1 VVTPLTVPPFELP
14 LELEL
19 EELLDCVLEP
29 DVDPVDPEL
38 EVVTVLVAGVE
49 LDATVVADER
59 LASAGSWP
67 DTSTTVIISHAATNS
82 ATAPPMMRRRIILAR
97 LSRAPLIVAARAR
110 ASCALS
116 SIMSKYLVVS
126 GRNVS
131 VASTPP
137 LSGACERP
145 KSCV

>member
-1 VVTPLTVPPFELP
+1 MVTLLTVPPELP

-19 EELLDCVLEP
+19 EELLDCVLEL

-38 EVVTVLVAGVE
+38 EVVTVFVAGVE

-67 DTSTTVIISHAATNS
+67 ETSTTVIISHAATNN
-82 ATAPPMMRRRIILAR
+82 ATAPPMMRRRIMLAR

-110 ASCALS
+110 AS
-116 SIMSKYLVVS
+116 
-126 GRNVS
+126 
-131 VASTPP
+131 
-137 LSGACERP
+137 
-145 KSCV
+145 

>member
-1 VVTPLTVPPFELP
+1 VVTLLTVPPELP

-19 EELLDCVLEP
+19 EELLDCVLEL

-67 DTSTTVIISHAATNS
+67 DTSTTVISSHAATNS
-82 ATAPPMMRRRIILAR
+82 ATAPPTMRRRIMLAR

-110 ASCALS
+110 ASCAFLS
-116 SIMSKYLVVS
+116 VMSKYLVVS
-126 GRNVS
+126 VMKHVRS
-131 VASTPP
+131 FDPAP
-137 LSGACERP
+137 LRR
-145 KSCV
+145 V